1 MSCPAS
7 FARTLPPLAAAAL
20 ASLLLSAP
28 PAAAAGIGPGC
39 GVETPCAIAGGEY
52 RIRLPQGRA
61 PKGAIIFLHGWSGTA
76 EAEMRNTAWARL
88 AERLG
93 VAFVAPQGEGG
104 TWSYPGAPRQLRDEF
119 AFFRALAADLK
130 DRFGISGEKTV
141 LTGFSMGGSMTW
153 NIACREGELFAGYV
167 AVAGAFWDPVPE
179 ACPSPVPMLV
189 HVHGTAD
196 KTVPLE
202 GRAIG
207 EHWRQSDVAKSLA
220 LWQRK
225 AGVAPDFPKDAPAQ
239 GLACQ
244 MQEAG
249 NGRGLL
255 EMCLHSG
262 GHSIRAE
269 WVEEGWQLIAQRRG
283 WAG

>member
-20 ASLLLSAP
+20 AGLLLSAP

-39 GVETPCAIAGGEY
+39 GVETPCAIEGGEY
-52 RIRLPQGRA
+52 RIRLPQGGA

-225 AGVAPDFPKDAPAQ
+225 AGVAPDFPKDAPTQ

>member
-1 MSCPAS
+1 MSHPAS
-7 FARTLPPLAAAAL
+7 AARTVPPLAAAMLAGLWMASPPAL
-20 ASLLLSAP
+20 AAGSA
-28 PAAAAGIGPGC
+28 PGC
-39 GVETPCAIAGGEY
+39 GSDTPCTIAGGEY
-52 RIRLPQGRA
+52 RIRLPQGA
-61 PKGAIIFLHGWSGTA
+61 PPTGAIVFLHGWRGSA

-88 AERLG
+88 ADRLG

-119 AFFRALAADLK
+119 SFFRALAADLK
-130 DRFGISGEKTV
+130 TRFGISGDQMV
-141 LTGFSMGGSMTW
+141 LTGFSMGGSMAW
-153 NIACREGELFAGYV
+153 NVACREGELFAGYV
-167 AVAGAFWDPVPE
+167 AVAGAFWDPVPQ

-196 KTVPLE
+196 RTVPLE

-207 EHWRQSDVAKSLA
+207 EHWRQSDVAKSLV
-220 LWQRK
+220 LWQRQ
-225 AGVAPDFPKDAPAQ
+225 AGLAPDFPQGAPAQ

-244 MQEAG
+244 LQEAREG
-249 NGRGLL
+249 PGLL
-255 EMCLHSG
+255 EVCLHSG

-269 WVEEGWQLIAQRRG
+269 WVEQGWQLIAQRRG